1 MTEIRV
7 LYKIKHPNGCVF
19 VYRNIY
25 AFQRLALMGIDCHGE
40 KMLYRDQMEPPDR
53 LPGKLFV
60 SNRYMAHA
68 KTSIGQILTQLGAG
82 IGVASLCWYSLRQN
96 KQTDSILGQTES
108 EIEKQVR
115 LLDQETRSN
124 TTASIWK
131 GEKKSDSLEERKQ
144 DSGSR

>member
-1 MTEIRV
+1 MAEIRV
-7 LYKIKHPNGCVF
+7 FYKIKHPKWM
-19 VYRNIY
+19 RISMLSA

-40 KMLYRDQMEPPDR
+40 KMLYREQMEPPDR
-53 LPGKLFV
+53 LPGELFV

-131 GEKKSDSLEERKQ
+131 GEKEVGFPRRKQ

>member
-1 MTEIRV
+1 
-7 LYKIKHPNGCVF
+7 
-19 VYRNIY
+19 
-25 AFQRLALMGIDCHGE
+25 
-40 KMLYRDQMEPPDR
+40 MLYRDQMEPPDR
-53 LPGKLFV
+53 LPGELFV

-82 IGVASLCWYSLRQN
+82 IGVASICWYSLRQN